1 VPFRLLKLGE
11 ADFERERVPPLK
23 IKVIY
28 SVVSEILV
36 DSYVVIPQSRVATI
50 VIITDDFIFFMTYR
64 RGTGEREYGERDR
77 LPPRRRSRPTGEP
90 LR

>member
-1 VPFRLLKLGE
+1 M
-11 ADFERERVPPLK
+11 
-23 IKVIY
+23 
-28 SVVSEILV
+28 
-36 DSYVVIPQSRVATI
+36 
-50 VIITDDFIFFMTYR
+50 IITDDFMFTYR